1 MLGLLYLLAVQPVPT
16 LPAKPP
22 QRLILTVHLP
32 YRSGAYWQVSPART
46 PAAPRSPPARTGQG
60 RRSRPASPP
69 GRRFA
74 GSPAGCPATPGIPVA
89 ARPAWPPRH
98 PIGPPWRRQGV
109 ACPGISPARPPNG
122 GRDMTISD
130 MTEPPAGVEELLP
143 AWLAARY
150 RSRRHLAALVE
161 IGRVL
166 RGVGMTWKTLHRV
179 TEEPAFGGAATEWAE
194 YPAGEVLAMVEKLER

>member
-1 MLGLLYLLAVQPVPT
+1 
-16 LPAKPP
+16 
-22 QRLILTVHLP
+22 
-32 YRSGAYWQVSPART
+32 
-46 PAAPRSPPARTGQG
+46 
-60 RRSRPASPP
+60 
-69 GRRFA
+69 
-74 GSPAGCPATPGIPVA
+74 
-89 ARPAWPPRH
+89 
-98 PIGPPWRRQGV
+98 
-109 ACPGISPARPPNG
+109 
-122 GRDMTISD
+122 MTISD

-194 YPAGEVLAMVEKLER
+194 YPAGEVLAMVEKLERVQPWDPTSSSAPMFMRSRDLPMPEIEAAAARALRPVMPNGLDDP